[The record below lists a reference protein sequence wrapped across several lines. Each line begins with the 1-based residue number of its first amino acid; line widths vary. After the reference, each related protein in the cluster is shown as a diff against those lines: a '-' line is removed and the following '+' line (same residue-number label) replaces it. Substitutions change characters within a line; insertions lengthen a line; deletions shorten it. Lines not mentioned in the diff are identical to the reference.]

1 MADLKKRSSEETNP
15 ISAVYDKEVYAASA
29 EPSTSAGY
37 FPVLKR
43 VNSMMYSHRS
53 KRYPKL
59 PEHRRTWKFL
69 THLGQ
74 QRNPSDAM
82 QQSPP
87 KPDKLK
93 QWVFVRSKPDSFQS
107 EARSRI
113 RYTLAQPEFNA
124 EQTMTKSSQQHL
136 IYHPPTN
143 YILNFAT
150 KTLEDRLAWNVK
162 KRITFTIRRI
172 NEKVE
177 MLMALAFLVVQL
189 VSAGFEI
196 LNVGASGQIETLF
209 EYLQQEW
216 LMNVKTS

>member
-1 MADLKKRSSEETNP
+1 LKKRSAEETNP
-15 ISAVYDKEVYAASA
+15 ISAICDKEVYAASA

-74 QRNPSDAM
+74 QR
-82 QQSPP
+82 
-87 KPDKLK
+87 
-93 QWVFVRSKPDSFQS
+93 
-107 EARSRI
+107 I

-150 KTLEDRLAWNVK
+150 KILEDRLAWNVK

-196 LNVGASGQIETLF
+196 FNVGASGQIETLF
-209 EYLQQEW
+209 KYLQQEW